1 MGSATS
7 RPDPDAEARLKDS
20 LDSLCAEAAT
30 LIHQADVLLLCT
42 GAGFSA
48 DSGLAIYA
56 DVAKVE
62 AYKKLDLEYHDICQ
76 PQWLD
81 SDPALFWGFWGQC
94 YNDYRETAPHPGYEM
109 IDRWADRY
117 FRSSETAA
125 AIRARSAE
133 LAALEVAQP
142 PPE

>member
-30 LIHQADVLLLCT
+30 LIHQADVFLLLT

-62 AYKKLDLEYHDICQ
+62 AYKERGLEYHDICQ
-76 PQWLD
+76 PDWLD
-81 SDPALFWGFWGQC
+81 SEPDLFWGFWGQC
-94 YNDYRETAPHPGYEM
+94 FNDYRSTAPHPGYE
-109 IDRWADRY
+109 IIERWVEGR
-117 FRSSETAA
+117 FRNSE
-125 AIRARSAE
+125 
-133 LAALEVAQP
+133 V
-142 PPE
+142 